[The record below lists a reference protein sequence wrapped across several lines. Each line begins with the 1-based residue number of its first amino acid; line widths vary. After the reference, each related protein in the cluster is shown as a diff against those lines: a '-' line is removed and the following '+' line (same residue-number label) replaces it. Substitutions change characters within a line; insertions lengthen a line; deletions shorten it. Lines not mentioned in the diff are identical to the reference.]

1 MQVKSND
8 NANLLHIIRQ
18 TRDSVISLSNSAT
31 RIASGVRFNS
41 AGDDPGAIGSVVINE
56 RAVQGIQQELQGL
69 NEGISIAQQAS
80 DHLSRVETLLS
91 EVKSL
96 ANIATSARYTD
107 DDRAMFQREVEGL
120 LQEIEGLT
128 SEAADQELQ
137 LEENLRSIQSR
148 GGDRPPEAK
157 APKAREVS
165 VEEAEVKIDYD
176 RLKFDP
182 ALAQSPRADQSPS
195 SETLRPDEQSIQS
208 SNDNRN
214 RSNDRLDRKR
224 STELAIDLAT
234 TAITSLSAYQN
245 KLSQTRSVTERVLNF
260 YQDRRDF
267 IEERLTR
274 FQDPDSAERT
284 PSERSARGSTN
295 NVLLEIDQLD
305 KSRSLLSLM
314 RESLSDPRML
324 AKTQE
329 DAFELEPPQSNP
341 TIERP
346 ASQEEGTLFERM
358 QGEDF
363 LNDDSISKESKSAFN
378 QFLKSLDA

>member
-18 TRDSVISLSNSAT
+18 TRDSVISLSSSAD
-31 RIASGVRFNS
+31 RIASGVRFSS
-41 AGDDPGAIGSVVINE
+41 AGDDPGAIGSVVLNE
-56 RAVQGIQQELQGL
+56 RAVRGIQQELKGL

-80 DHLSRVETLLS
+80 DHLSQVQTLLS
-91 EVKSL
+91 EVKGL
-96 ANIATSARYTD
+96 ANAATSAQYTD
-107 DDRAMFQREVEGL
+107 DDRASFQREVEGL

-128 SEAADQELQ
+128 RETADQEVQ
-137 LEENLRSIQSR
+137 LEENLRSIQSE
-148 GGDRPPEAK
+148 GSDRSPVVKPSK
-157 APKAREVS
+157 SPEVS
-165 VEEAEVKIDYD
+165 IESTEVKIDYD

-182 ALAQSPRADQSPS
+182 ALAQSPRVDEPSRRDSTPLDRQRAQSS
-195 SETLRPDEQSIQS
+195 SDEQS
-208 SNDNRN
+208 
-214 RSNDRLDRKR
+214 RSVDRLDRRR
-224 STELAIDLAT
+224 STELAVDLAT

-274 FQDPDSAERT
+274 FQDPDSAELT
-284 PSERSARGSTN
+284 ASERVTRGVTT

-305 KSRSLLSLM
+305 NSRSLLSLM

-346 ASQEEGTLFERM
+346 ASQEEGTLFQRM

-363 LNDDSISKESKSAFN
+363 LNDKSISKESKSAFN